1 MTAKEKFEYK
11 LKELKI
17 LERGSIGHDDYYEC
31 VDCVEIFYTLMYHRD
46 TDEYKIYYFGC
57 KEEEIYNN
65 KKFLQAVGEEW
76 IKYDWKFKSFLD
88 WYNSGE
94 RKNNDLLFNVR
105 HKNIAAKVV
114 VTLKND

>member
-11 LKELKI
+11 LKEFNI
-17 LERGSIGHDDYYEC
+17 LERGTIGHDDYYEC
-31 VDCVEIFYTLMYHRD
+31 VDCVGIFYTLMYHSD

-65 KKFLQAVGEEW
+65 KKFLQAVGEKW

-88 WYNSGE
+88 WYNSGK

-114 VTLKND
+114 VTFKND